1 MVEND
6 QETSSMI
13 NQSTR
18 SISGKLILLVIFA
31 FAACMTAFLWI
42 YSVKHIGPFQP
53 LRAKLAEAFPDSTPK
68 VEGGQRK
75 IHKKTPPILRVVMKV
90 DFDLNEQQSVTA
102 EEYAKKVVDIVQ
114 NNFDLSTFE
123 VLEIHLFKPEP
134 EQQRQTWSTEI
145 DIKEELNLP

>member
-1 MVEND
+1 MVDNEHEPSSTID
-6 QETSSMI
+6 QPT
-13 NQSTR
+13 TA
-18 SISGKLILLVIFA
+18 ISGKLVLLIVFT

-90 DFDLNEQQSVTA
+90 DFDLDEQSPAA

-114 NNFDLSTFE
+114 TNFDLSTFE

-145 DIKEELNLP
+145 DIDKDSNLP